1 MLSDSIS
8 LVRDKSRALDFV
20 VHALLERVVEAVAFA
35 RHIVDIADLGLDA
48 DRELVARIAGKSQ
61 AFRVIGNEFE
71 CHGGFFFLV
80 VPWKTS
86 ETKKT
91 PDDCHPGP
99 LIGLVFSGG
108 CFAQAA
114 TAAVDGC

>member
-1 MLSDSIS
+1 
-8 LVRDKSRALDFV
+8 LDFF
-20 VHALLERVVEAVAFA
+20 VHALLKRVIKAGTLS
-35 RHIVDIADLGLDA
+35 RHIVDVADLGLDA
-48 DRELVARIAGKSQ
+48 NRELVARISGKAQ
-61 AFRVIGNEFE
+61 TLRVVGNEFE

-99 LIGLVFSGG
+99 LIGLIFFGG
-108 CFAQAA
+108 CFAQVA